1 MVRAFVTA
9 EPLDITIPPG
19 ELYVAGGE
27 EFAAE
32 VAEALKRAAGV
43 DGDAVRL
50 DTWGTASVVYEIT
63 N

>member
-1 MVRAFVTA
+1 
-9 EPLDITIPPG
+9 
-19 ELYVAGGE
+19 VAGGE